1 MRAEASRGKTP
12 ERGAG
17 VEGLPRVIAERSK
30 DSFLRAGALLL
41 LAALLA
47 AAPDPWQVC
56 CLIVKHDFI
65 DPWTRIPRFTGRW
78 SVLALS
84 IPTSPGRPSSPIFQD
99 LIFGT
104 HRWFDAGQANGI
116 PDAELRVQFP
126 ERG

>member
-56 CLIVKHDFI
+56 CLIAKHDFI
-65 DPWTRIPRFTGRW
+65 DPWTRIPRFHRVMEHLGVINRNLSWATFITNIPGSDFWHTQVVRRWPGEWDSRRRITGP
-78 SVLALS
+78 
-84 IPTSPGRPSSPIFQD
+84 IP
-99 LIFGT
+99 
-104 HRWFDAGQANGI
+104 
-116 PDAELRVQFP
+116 
-126 ERG
+126 